1 MALALPPWRPGVSL
15 EELAVALD
23 HAGRGKP
30 HRALQ
35 AGTVYTPV
43 GLLRR
48 ALLVE
53 ADGERYLV
61 VLTASPEA
69 TQAAEVILPRAL
81 TAAGLEVRLA
91 VWGPAAGSK
100 TEPRASAVLDTQSP
114 GLLLSPPFL
123 PGEYALWWN
132 PGGEVFPYTRAREV
146 WEAWVGLV
154 AGREKEAVLELVKL
168 LGAPDLDLEG
178 PVPQEVLLP
187 LATENGT
194 PVLLNYR
201 EGRPPRLHF
210 RQESDPQEALAAV
223 ANLTRLLRRQLLHR
237 PALPEARAR
246 TLAWWRGV
254 VREGEEKLL
263 ETVGRVRIDR
273 QERGKAC
280 G

>member
-1 MALALPPWRPGVSL
+1 MALSLPPWRPGVSL

-30 HRALQ
+30 RRVLQ

-48 ALLVE
+48 AFLVE
-53 ADGERYLV
+53 EGGERHLV

-69 TQAAEVILPRAL
+69 TRAAEIILPRAL
-81 TAAGLEVRLA
+81 MAAGFEAKLA
-91 VWGPAAGSK
+91 VWGPPAGNGVEAK
-100 TEPRASAVLDTQSP
+100 ASAVLDTQSP
-114 GLLLSPPFL
+114 GLLLSPPPL

-154 AGREKEAVLELVKL
+154 AGREKEALLELVKL
-168 LGAPDLDLEG
+168 LGVPDLDLEG

-194 PVLLNYR
+194 PVLLSYR

-210 RQESDPQEALAAV
+210 RRGSDPQEALAA
-223 ANLTRLLRRQLLHR
+223 ANLTRLLRRRLLHR

-254 VREGEEKLL
+254 LREGEENLL
-263 ETVGRVRIDR
+263 EAVGRVRIDR
-273 QERGKAC
+273 QG
-280 G
+280 